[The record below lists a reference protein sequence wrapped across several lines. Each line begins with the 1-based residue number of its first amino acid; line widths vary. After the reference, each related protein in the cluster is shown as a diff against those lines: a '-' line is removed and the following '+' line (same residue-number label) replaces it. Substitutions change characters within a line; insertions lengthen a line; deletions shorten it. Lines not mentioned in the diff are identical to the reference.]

1 MYMLAL
7 FSGIKTSWVY
17 IFMGKNGTEN
27 KFIPG
32 TVRTLTFIRVARSCV
47 CLQPESRFFLANLS
61 YVFIIILW
69 GIKLYYF
76 GFYTRR

>member
-7 FSGIKTSWVY
+7 FSGIKTSRVY

-32 TVRTLTFIRVARSCV
+32 TVRTLTFTRVARSCV
-47 CLQPESRFFLANLS
+47 CLQPENIFFLANLS

-69 GIKLYYF
+69 GIKL
-76 GFYTRR
+76 